1 VKKDRSI
8 FSSERE
14 GRIVREIDGGLG
26 PGALVHSA
34 HAGAARQQR
43 AVRGAAQH
51 AHQRRRHLRPRA
63 PLLRILRHPHDRRGR
78 FLSTRQLDI
87 LCIGVTVLSVL
98 LERRLIVLEFVHL
111 FLLAALVPV
120 QGESQTFFCTP
131 VVIEVFESSRTNQ
144 VESKLAQRGSLQQR
158 LQMGPTT
165 ARKKVCVTPI
175 ASPTAARERAG
186 GGVGGCCLTY

>member
-8 FSSERE
+8 FSSERK

-26 PGALVHSA
+26 PGALVHS
-34 HAGAARQQR
+34 AARQQR

-63 PLLRILRHPHDRRGR
+63 PLLRILRHPHDRRGL

-165 ARKKVCVTPI
+165 ARKKCV
-175 ASPTAARERAG
+175 
-186 GGVGGCCLTY
+186 